1 VRDQNTSAVIV
12 LFPPYTLSFSRHT
25 LNFNVSHRTQVS
37 TSTIQTR
44 IATLA
49 DRGVIAPLFDAYRQ
63 FRRQDSDLASCRH
76 RPPNSTTRLHM
87 TITESSPDRRGIAT
101 RALIVLA
108 LLCFVVGIGM
118 IYIGSTDS
126 ELLREQ
132 RRTEMLKVKGLD
144 SSDFRECLRAAT
156 LADDGVQVTLCYP
169 IHGPDHDYVQT
180 LQDGLNAAERLVSR
194 GLALIFLPLPLLL
207 ASLIARWVIT
217 SRWTRSA
224 SLNTQSK
231 QRSNAA

>member
-1 VRDQNTSAVIV
+1 
-12 LFPPYTLSFSRHT
+12 
-25 LNFNVSHRTQVS
+25 
-37 TSTIQTR
+37 
-44 IATLA
+44 
-49 DRGVIAPLFDAYRQ
+49 
-63 FRRQDSDLASCRH
+63 
-76 RPPNSTTRLHM
+76 M
-87 TITESSPDRRGIAT
+87 TMTESSPDCRGIAT

-108 LLCFVVGIGM
+108 LFCFVVGIGM
-118 IYIGSTDS
+118 IYIGSADS
-126 ELLREQ
+126 VLLREQ
-132 RRTEMLKVKGLD
+132 RRTEMLKAKALD

-156 LADDGVQVTLCYP
+156 LADDGAQVTLCYS
-169 IHGPDHDYVQT
+169 IHGPDHGYVQT